1 MGHLE
6 AACPVWWKAAAT
18 ERQAEAAKRKAG
30 REARQAR
37 AAESR
42 DAFLEREAARTER
55 QAAAKAQKDKRAKQ
69 LSAFLEREAQR
80 KAAAKA
86 AADQESDN
94 ATIKFGE
101 IASSDKDADA
111 DASSESTA
119 ATLSFVAAT
128 CESEDREARKLQ
140 KKLREISK
148 LQEREARGERLDSLQ
163 LKKIDQK
170 ITIEVAFE
178 RTLARTDAKARG
190 AQRRSGP
197 CSQGP
202 GLLRGQRTRRLARSP
217 ASGGGRA
224 VQGDQA
230 LAMGCGRSCQMV
242 CLGTLGRDA

>member
-1 MGHLE
+1 MGHVE
-6 AACPVWWKAAAT
+6 AACPLWREAAKI
-18 ERQAEAAKRKAG
+18 ERQAEAAKREAG
-30 REARQAR
+30 REAQQARAAASRDAFLEREAARQAR

-42 DAFLEREAARTER
+42 DAFLEREAARTKR
-55 QAAAKAQKDKRAKQ
+55 QAAAKAQEDKRAEQLSAHKDKRAKQ
-69 LSAFLEREAQR
+69 LSAFLEREAER

-119 ATLSFVAAT
+119 ATLSFVAAK

-140 KKLREISK
+140 KKLRDISK
-148 LQEREARGERLDSLQ
+148 LQEREARGERLDLLQ

-178 RTLARTDAKARG
+178 RTLAQADAK
-190 AQRRSGP
+190 
-197 CSQGP
+197 
-202 GLLRGQRTRRLARSP
+202 TRVAH
-217 ASGGGRA
+217 A
-224 VQGDQA
+224 
-230 LAMGCGRSCQMV
+230 
-242 CLGTLGRDA
+242 